1 MIQVASFLEEIIKM
15 AKNNI
20 NYIESFDL
28 NPGRIISNKYEIIEK
43 LGGGWEGEVYK
54 IIERDMGIIRAAK
67 LFYPQRNLRDKTAR
81 LYAKKLHLLRHCPII
96 IQYHNRE
103 KISFRK
109 LPITVLIS
117 EYVEGEKL
125 SDFLCRQKGKRLQ
138 AFQAI
143 HLLHALTTGMEQIHS
158 AREYHGD
165 LHTDN
170 IIINRYGLGFDL
182 KVIDF
187 YHWTASKRENMQ
199 NDILDMIR
207 IFYDVLGGAK
217 YYPNQPDN
225 IKYICCG
232 LKKGLILKKFPST
245 ARLREYLETMIW

>member
-1 MIQVASFLEEIIKM
+1 LQ
-15 AKNNI
+15 
-20 NYIESFDL
+20 
-28 NPGRIISNKYEIIEK
+28 PGRIIAGKYEVLEK
-43 LGGGWEGEVYK
+43 LGSGWEGEVYK
-54 IIERDMGIIRAAK
+54 ILERDMGIIRAAK
-67 LFYPQRNLRDKTAR
+67 VFYPQRNTNDKTAK
-81 LYAKKLHLLRHCPII
+81 LYGKKLHKLRHCPII

-103 KISFRK
+103 KIKFK
-109 LPITVLIS
+109 GIQITVLIS

-125 SDFLCRQKGKRLQ
+125 SDFLNRQRGKRLS

-143 HLLHALTTGMEQIHS
+143 HLLYALTTGMEHIHS

-187 YHWTASKRENMQ
+187 YHWGASKRENIQ
-199 NDILDMIR
+199 YDILEMIR

-217 YYPNQPDN
+217 HYPNQPKN
-225 IKYICCG
+225 VKHICCG
-232 LKKGLILKKFPST
+232 LKKGLILKKFPT
-245 ARLREYLETMIW
+245 AIRLREHLETMEW